1 MKKMLGGVFLIIGT
15 TVGAGMLSLPLIT
28 AACGL
33 GVTIILL
40 LLSWSVMYVTALKL
54 LHLCAE
60 HPVGVNFTTLINKNM
75 PRWIQP
81 LFTIIYLLLLY
92 SLMSAYT
99 TQGASFISVLSKGNI
114 SFVPI
119 DAFIFIIIFGT
130 IIASFSFSDYVNRSF
145 LSIKL
150 IFFILAVLTM
160 IGFFKFQYIMAFP
173 LSFSAIIFAWPT
185 LLPAFGFQ
193 NIVPVLYEYQN
204 KNIAAI
210 KKSILLGSLAV
221 LLFYLL
227 WTIACLA
234 ILPQQGLHSYQTIYA
249 HGNTLNDFIDNIKEQ
264 THSHWIKTFLS
275 VFINVSVITS
285 FICSG
290 LSLFHYIKDTF
301 KRFNISITSTTGLV
315 LTFLPPYLFTILY
328 PNGFILALQF
338 ASIFAVLV
346 FVYTPI
352 FLEKNNFYT
361 KKNLYPIILGS
372 LVIIAQLLNL
382 IGLTL
387 PYR

>member
-1 MKKMLGGVFLIIGT
+1 MLGGVFLIIGT

-40 LLSWSVMYVTALKL
+40 ILSWSVMYVTALKL

-75 PRWIQP
+75 PRWIQQ
-81 LFTIIYLLLLY
+81 LFIIIYLLLLY

>member
-1 MKKMLGGVFLIIGT
+1 MLGGVFLIIGT

-75 PRWIQP
+75 PRWIQQ
-81 LFTIIYLLLLY
+81 LFIIIYLLLLY

>member
-40 LLSWSVMYVTALKL
+40 ILSWSVMYVTALKL

-75 PRWIQP
+75 PRWIQQ
-81 LFTIIYLLLLY
+81 LFIIIYLLLLY

>member
-40 LLSWSVMYVTALKL
+40 RLSWSVMYVTALKL

-75 PRWIQP
+75 PRWIQQ
-81 LFTIIYLLLLY
+81 LFIIIYLLLLY

>member
-75 PRWIQP
+75 PRWIQQ
-81 LFTIIYLLLLY
+81 LFIIIYLLLLY